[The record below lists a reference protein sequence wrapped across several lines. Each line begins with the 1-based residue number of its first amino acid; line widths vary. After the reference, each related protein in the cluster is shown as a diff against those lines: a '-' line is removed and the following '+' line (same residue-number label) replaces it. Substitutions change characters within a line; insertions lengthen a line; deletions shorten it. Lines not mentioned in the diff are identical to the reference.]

1 MTKLGIIEGFYG
13 RYYSFD
19 ERVMLLNFLQ
29 KYNYDFYIY
38 APKNDRNL
46 RRDYLQKHEDKTS
59 DLLIKTSDIANSLN
73 ISFGMGISPINLTN
87 EYEEK
92 KDLFL
97 ERVLYLVKTYK
108 LKILALLFDDVIL
121 DKDDLA
127 KRQNQIIKDVEKIL
141 PKNIERFIV
150 CPTYYTDDSIL
161 DKIFGTRP
169 LSYYED
175 FAHDLDKKTE
185 IFWTGSKVLSSDI
198 KEEDIKRAKNFFN
211 KNIVLWDNYPVND
224 GKNISNFLNI
234 DKFIGRENLQD
245 VLTAHAINPMLEPML
260 STLPM
265 LTLPLIYKNLSLD
278 EIDRAY
284 KEYAKEIFGKSFEDI
299 FKYKDLLTKKGLN
312 NLTSEDKNL
321 LLDIVNKDI
330 YLKANQEVKDFLEN
344 KYLFDPN
351 CLTD

>member
-19 ERVMLLNFLQ
+19 ERVMLLNFL
-29 KYNYDFYIY
+29 KKNNYDFYIY

-46 RRDYLQKHEDKTS
+46 RRDYLQEHDDKTS
-59 DLLIKTSDIANSLN
+59 NLLLKTANIAHSLN

-92 KDLFL
+92 KNLFL

-127 KRQNQIIKDVEKIL
+127 KRQNIIIKDVENIL
-141 PKNIERFIV
+141 PSSIERFIV

-161 DKIFGTRP
+161 DKIFGNRP
-169 LSYYED
+169 LSYYKD
-175 FAHDLDKKTE
+175 FAKDLDNKTE
-185 IFWTGSKVLSSDI
+185 IFWTGSKVLSQDI
-198 KEEDIKRAKNFFN
+198 TKEDIQRAKSFFN

-234 DKFIGRENLQD
+234 NKFMGRVNLQD
-245 VLTAHAINPMLEPML
+245 ILTAHAINPMLEPML

-265 LTLPLIYKNLSLD
+265 LTLPLIYKGLD
-278 EIDRAY
+278 EHKIDKAY
-284 KEYAKEIFGKSFEDI
+284 KEYAKEIFGQSCDDI
-299 FKYKDLLTKKGLN
+299 LEHKELLTKKGLN
-312 NLTSEDKNL
+312 NLTNEDKSL
-321 LLDIVNKDI
+321 LLNIVNKDI
-330 YLKANQEVKDFLEN
+330 SLKGNEEIRDFLEN